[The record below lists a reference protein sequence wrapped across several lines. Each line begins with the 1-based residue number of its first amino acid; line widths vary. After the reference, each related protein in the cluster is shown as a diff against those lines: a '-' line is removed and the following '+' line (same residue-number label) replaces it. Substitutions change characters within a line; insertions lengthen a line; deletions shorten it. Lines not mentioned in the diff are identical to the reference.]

1 MHGNSR
7 DCSYRGMYFDVFSV
21 AKGEMVRSKRPLRII
36 TEHLNSIPIPGTKR
50 KVDAIRLDSEGLLK
64 HAYLYL

>member
-1 MHGNSR
+1 
-7 DCSYRGMYFDVFSV
+7 MYFDVFSV

-36 TEHLNSIPIPGTKR
+36 AGHPNGIPIPGTKR

-64 HAYLYL
+64 HAYL